1 MIFLAVIDTAWRI
14 PHAIIYLGKVSYGL
28 YVFHAFFVYLIF
40 YPANESSVTNYFQH
54 HKMVGIVLS
63 FGLTV
68 AAAAL
73 SYRFFE
79 RPLLKYKERFE
90 AIRTR
95 PA

>member
-1 MIFLAVIDTAWRI
+1 
-14 PHAIIYLGKVSYGL
+14 
-28 YVFHAFFVYLIF
+28 
-40 YPANESSVTNYFQH
+40 
-54 HKMVGIVLS
+54 VGIVLS